1 MRLRHSRLAIQ
12 ADEFKGGGRC
22 GTMKTDPLGVGMLG
36 VPSGKLMIA
45 MGVVRGRSG
54 AIPHLASAQV
64 YSRAP
69 GNLTAQFRM

>member
-12 ADEFKGGGRC
+12 ADEFKGGRVLRHHEDG
-22 GTMKTDPLGVGMLG
+22 PVGMLG

>member
-1 MRLRHSRLAIQ
+1 
-12 ADEFKGGGRC
+12 
-22 GTMKTDPLGVGMLG
+22 MLG